1 MSATERKKT
10 EQNYIA
16 KLPGKK
22 ENFASRPKKSNFSD
36 KKFKGKTDTRNN
48 NSKGTNGMHNNMPLT
63 KEHQMELGKGESKPT
78 PGNPKGYSKRQLT
91 VLNFF
96 RDRDSRNK
104 IRNIN
109 DDGNFSS
116 WGGES
121 ESYRNNEN
129 GAYKKNMS
137 FNMFKPSVKGED
149 ITPRKEPETN
159 EVLDSTLMR
168 GVKENWAI
176 GT

>member
-1 MSATERKKT
+1 MSATERK

-16 KLPGKK
+16 KPPGKK
-22 ENFASRPKKSNFSD
+22 ENFASGPKKSNSSD

-48 NSKGTNGMHNNMPLT
+48 NSKETNGMHNKMPLT

-109 DDGNFSS
+109 DDGK
-116 WGGES
+116 GGRVRILQE
-121 ESYRNNEN
+121 
-129 GAYKKNMS
+129 
-137 FNMFKPSVKGED
+137 
-149 ITPRKEPETN
+149 
-159 EVLDSTLMR
+159 
-168 GVKENWAI
+168 
-176 GT
+176 

>member
-1 MSATERKKT
+1 MR
-10 EQNYIA
+10 
-16 KLPGKK
+16 
-22 ENFASRPKKSNFSD
+22 
-36 KKFKGKTDTRNN
+36 
-48 NSKGTNGMHNNMPLT
+48 NNMPLT
-63 KEHQMELGKGESKPT
+63 KEHQMELGKGEVKPT
-78 PGNPKGYSKRQLT
+78 PGNPSGYSKRQIT

-96 RDRDSRNK
+96 RDGDSRKK

-121 ESYRNNEN
+121 ESYRNNVN

-149 ITPRKEPETN
+149 ITPRREPETN
-159 EVLDSTLMR
+159 EVLDSTLMKDVKKDMER
-168 GVKENWAI
+168 MEKLERDTRVTINTNAIHLSSIVRELGVYVERLASCRSTIQPYEN
-176 GT
+176 